1 MAKINIEIPIA
12 NFEIIRD
19 RIALILAEEIDNQAV
34 LTYDADLEAVEVFLE
49 RTKAFDK
56 TEVPCINVS
65 LATGNFSNKHQGYQ
79 DGVYTFN
86 IDIYTNAQSTDAED
100 GDVLSTLSNHKLLR
114 ICRYILEDPQYKTL
128 DFAPGFIGNTMCTEI
143 NIANAERMDEFNH
156 IMSRIS
162 FSVKSFENN
171 ALKIANAI
179 DGYKTTLKI
188 IESNSGYLYVGGNE

>member
-79 DGVYTFN
+79 DGVYIFN

-114 ICRYILEDPQYKTL
+114 IK
-128 DFAPGFIGNTMCTEI
+128 
-143 NIANAERMDEFNH
+143 
-156 IMSRIS
+156 
-162 FSVKSFENN
+162 
-171 ALKIANAI
+171 ALR
-179 DGYKTTLKI
+179 
-188 IESNSGYLYVGGNE
+188 